1 MKNVLLIGDSI
12 RYGAVSNPDY
22 QTANSPGYG
31 IYVKEMLGGEAN
43 VYAPDENCR
52 FAQYTLRYLYDWSKN
67 LECDKVDVVH
77 WNNGLWD
84 VLRINGD
91 EPLTPIDVYEKMIC
105 RVHDAIKKTF
115 PNAKIIFALSTAVVE
130 EWARDDFK
138 RYNSDIEKYNEVAR
152 RVLETRGVI
161 INDLY
166 KISAA
171 FDNSLHADWVHFN
184 EEGSKILAQAVSKI
198 IGENYV
204 ER

>member
-1 MKNVLLIGDSI
+1 MKNVFLIGDSI

-22 QTANSPGYG
+22 QTENSPGYG
-31 IYVKEMLGGEAN
+31 VYVKEMLDGVAN

-52 FAQYTLRYLYDWSKN
+52 FAQYTLRYLYDWSKAI
-67 LECDKVDVVH
+67 ECDKIDVVH

-91 EPLTPIDVYEKMIC
+91 EPLTPIDMYEKMIC
-105 RVHDAIKKTF
+105 RVHSAIKKTF

-152 RVLETRGVI
+152 RVLEERGVI

-184 EEGSKILAQAVSKI
+184 EEGSKILAQAVAKV